1 MFGSSDYIGGHL
13 SKKHNVI
20 AVVGAG
26 QIIGFLTGVILLV
39 ATGTWIAPSLS
50 WSGYFLPGVMAG
62 LIGFAGLNAFFA
74 GLATGRMGVVSPIAS
89 LSVVVPVIYS
99 IINGERPSELAVIG
113 MAIAILGAFFGSG
126 PEIKGGL
133 SPKPIILAVITALC
147 FGASVLFLTLGSQTN
162 VLMTSLSMRIP
173 SLFIISIL
181 AIRYRTLGNFE
192 KSSIPILLICGT
204 FDFLANIAL
213 GEASTMGLVSAA
225 VVLAS
230 LYPVVTTILAFKFS
244 HERLHKIQYVGIVF
258 AIAGVSLISLG

>member
-1 MFGSSDYIGGHL
+1 MFGSGDYIGGHL
-13 SKKHNVI
+13 SKKYNVI

-26 QIIGFLTGVILLV
+26 QIVGFLTGVALLI
-39 ATGTWIAPSLS
+39 ATGTWISPSLS
-50 WSGYFLPGVMAG
+50 WSGYFLPGVLAG

-99 IINGERPSELAVIG
+99 IINGERPSQLAVIG

-133 SPKPIILAVITALC
+133 SSKPIILAVITALC
-147 FGASVLFLTLGSQTN
+147 FGAAVLLLTVGSQTN
-162 VLMTSLSMRIP
+162 VLMTALSMRLP
-173 SLFIISIL
+173 SVLIMAFL
-181 AIRYRTLGNFE
+181 AIRFRTLGKFQR
-192 KSSIPILLICGT
+192 SSIGILVLSGV
-204 FDFLANIAL
+204 FDFLANLAL

-230 LYPVVTTILAFKFS
+230 LYPVVTTMLAFKFS
-244 HERLHKIQYVGIVF
+244 HERLHTVQYVGIVF